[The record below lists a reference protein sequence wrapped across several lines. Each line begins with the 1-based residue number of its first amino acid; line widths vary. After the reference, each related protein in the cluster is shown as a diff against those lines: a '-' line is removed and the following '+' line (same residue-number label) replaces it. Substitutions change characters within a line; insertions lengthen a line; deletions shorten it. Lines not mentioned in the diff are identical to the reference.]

1 MIPVN
6 SISKI
11 PLDKKELT
19 VKNLKSGVI
28 VFELARIKLPS
39 ITVSSVKTP
48 SGSCLIQH
56 ANIASLKFINNLNQ

>member
-1 MIPVN
+1 MRMIPVN

-11 PLDKKELT
+11 PLDKKGLT

-48 SGSCLIQH
+48 SGLLSNSIYKYCLPQIH
-56 ANIASLKFINNLNQ
+56 